1 VIRGAALVCGVSL
14 LLACASE
21 PPAPTSPLR
30 GEAARAAETGSRR
43 FAGRHYQAAAGSF
56 ARAAELY
63 GVLDDPVAEATA
75 LRNQGEALRRAGE
88 LADAAA
94 RFERALALDRRGDR
108 PTAQARDL
116 TGLARCHAGLGEMER
131 AIQEA
136 ERALSLAGGA
146 ELLRPSLEID
156 LATYLLA
163 RKDAADRERVIA
175 LLRSGAAGVD
185 PRTRATA
192 HLHLG
197 RAYRRF
203 GSPALAEETLEQAL
217 DAFRALDHPEGLA
230 RTHEELGFLFRS
242 LGDTEGARGHLEQA
256 RRGYDF
262 LGDEAARA
270 RVDGQ
275 LGEGRD

>member
-1 VIRGAALVCGVSL
+1 VIRGTALVCSVSL

-43 FAGRHYQAAAGSF
+43 FAGRHHEAAAGSF

-63 GVLDDPVAEATA
+63 GVLDDPPAEATA

-94 RFERALALDRRGDR
+94 AFERALALDRLGDR

-116 TGLARCHAGLGEMER
+116 AGLARCHAARGELAR
-131 AIQEA
+131 AIQET

-146 ELLRPSLEID
+146 DLLRSSLEID
-156 LATYLLA
+156 LASYLLA
-163 RKDAADRERVIA
+163 REDAADRERVIA
-175 LLRSGAAGVD
+175 LLRSVADGVD
-185 PRTRATA
+185 PRTRAA
-192 HLHLG
+192 GHLHLG

-203 GSPALAEETLEQAL
+203 GSPVLAEETLEQAL
-217 DAFRALDHPEGLA
+217 GAFRALDDPEGLA
-230 RTHEELGFLFRS
+230 RSHEELGVLFRS
-242 LGDTEGARGHLEQA
+242 RGDPEAARGHFEQA

-262 LGDEAARA
+262 LGDEAARV
-270 RVDGQ
+270 RVDEQ